1 MISKKITLT
10 LTIAALTFCSF
21 AAEPAKNWIR
31 NGSFEKT
38 PAANGQVD
46 NWSVPKTMKIVP
58 GGKDGKQYLEG
69 KGITST
75 WGLGLQA
82 GKTYK
87 LSFWVKKGGKWLGVT
102 IYGVDSK
109 KKQVKAKDLQVYYK
123 TPVKD
128 WTLQEMTFTLPADF
142 KHGRVIFSTHG
153 GVISLD
159 GVSIVEVQAET
170 PAANNKETNK

>member
-38 PAANGQVD
+38 PAANGQID
-46 NWSVPKTMKIVP
+46 NWSVPKTMQIVP

-69 KGITST
+69 KGTTST
-75 WGLGLQA
+75 WTLAMKA

-87 LSFWVKKGGKWLGVT
+87 LSFWIKKGGNWLGVT

-159 GVSIVEVQAET
+159 GVTLTEVATT
-170 PAANNKETNK
+170 PAAK